1 MDKLTNF
8 FKSKLSVMKKA
19 RILFGVVLVA
29 IAFSFYLLSGTGSV
43 LAAPGPGTTDYVRPL
58 AEYQKNGE
66 THYCCKNTQYTS
78 CSSSQLC
85 SDVTHN

>member
-1 MDKLTNF
+1 
-8 FKSKLSVMKKA
+8 MKNVLKKV
-19 RILFGVVLVA
+19 RILFGAVLVVV
-29 IAFSFYLLSGTGSV
+29 AFSFYLQSGTESV
-43 LAAPGPGTTDYVRPL
+43 LAAPGTSDYVRPL

-85 SDVTHN
+85 SDVTHK